1 MLSCWGA
8 SFPSYRCCTSKC
20 PACGVSTSFP
30 IRSLRA
36 CCPPFTAIRA
46 GCEAP
51 LGCGDRRRNGDDPVP
66 RLQRPY
72 HLGDPVRALRRC
84 GSRRQVHY
92 AALHTLTITHVDCDA
107 FDATVAPSLTATRPT
122 RRLCSTRAQPRR
134 IELAVDQI
142 RARLGDQS
150 VQFGCGLPTAGNT
163 SHPTAIRR

>member
-84 GSRRQVHY
+84 GSRRQVHH
-92 AALHTLTITHVDCDA
+92 AALHTLTIAHVDCDA
-107 FDATVAPSLTATRPT
+107 FDATVEKRERPG
-122 RRLCSTRAQPRR
+122 
-134 IELAVDQI
+134 LADGPVIIGGSRGVMLACCYVARPYGVRSAIPDVQI
-142 RARLGDQS
+142 
-150 VQFGCGLPTAGNT
+150 AG
-163 SHPTAIRR
+163 